1 MLYFIGKYHWHVYK
15 EVGDEISRV
24 RNNDNTYKNS
34 NKYRYRIKNQ
44 QNFYTY
50 FTLYGKSLTSRNVK
64 DNQLQIVLPAT
75 HSANMDRAD
84 SASDYLEIDY
94 FATMTEIIHIENIVD
109 VFNEKKKSMEELLNN
124 SPLDQ
129 EKWYRIQMEKI
140 NSRLPIC
147 QEDIPDTRVPN
158 FIPDNWQIEFL
169 DAVDKQQSIIIVS
182 PTSSGKTYASY
193 YAMNKVLKYRDD
205 SNGIFVYA
213 APTNA
218 LVNQVAFRIL
228 SVFLS
233 LIKINL

>member
-44 QNFYTY
+44 QNFIKKEKAK
-50 FTLYGKSLTSRNVK
+50 L
-64 DNQLQIVLPAT
+64 
-75 HSANMDRAD
+75 
-84 SASDYLEIDY
+84 DYLEIDY